1 MGNWRKAATIL
12 CGLVFL
18 ASAIAKLVSMRAFE
32 LYVFSLGMASF
43 DLTSLA
49 ARLLLLLEGITG
61 LWFLSGWQLKWA
73 RVLAWAQL
81 AFFSGFLVWRMAVG
95 DSQSCHCFGELVD
108 MNPLQSLLKNA
119 LLAVLVGFSATELYS
134 KPLKPLWLALISG
147 AAAVALFCYSPPD
160 WYYRRFGE
168 PSQYIHHGQWDQLMA
183 THPVQ
188 GRQVVAF
195 MSTRCEHCQDCAR
208 KLHTMLEQADAQQG
222 QVQLYFLMVSDST
235 ETEVA
240 PFFEKYMNGHS
251 YPFQVLHPTSFLP
264 VTSGAMPV
272 VVLSEEGSLVQEYDY
287 QTLNE
292 QEIRDFLHYQR

>member
-1 MGNWRKAATIL
+1 MRNWRKAATIL

-18 ASAIAKLVSMRAFE
+18 ASPIAKLVSMRAFE
-32 LYVFSLGMASF
+32 LYVFSMGMASF

-49 ARLLLLLEGITG
+49 ARLLILLEAITG

-73 RVLAWAQL
+73 RWLAWAQL
-81 AFFSGFLVWRMAVG
+81 AVYSCFLVWRMAVG

-119 LLAVLVGFSATELYS
+119 VLAALVGFSATELYPR
-134 KPLKPLWLALISG
+134 PLRPLYLAALSA

-168 PSQYIHHGQWDQLMA
+168 PSQYIHPGQWDQLMA
-183 THPVQ
+183 SHPVQ
-188 GRQVVAF
+188 GQRLIAF

-208 KLHTMLEQADAQQG
+208 KLHTMLEQADVQPE
-222 QVQLYFLMVSDST
+222 QVQLFFLMVSDST
-235 ETEVA
+235 ETEIA
-240 PFFEKYMNGHS
+240 PFFEKYMSGHV

-272 VVLSEEGSLVQEYDY
+272 VVLARDGEVVQEYDY
-287 QTLNE
+287 QSLSEKDIVT
-292 QEIRDFLHYQR
+292 FLGN